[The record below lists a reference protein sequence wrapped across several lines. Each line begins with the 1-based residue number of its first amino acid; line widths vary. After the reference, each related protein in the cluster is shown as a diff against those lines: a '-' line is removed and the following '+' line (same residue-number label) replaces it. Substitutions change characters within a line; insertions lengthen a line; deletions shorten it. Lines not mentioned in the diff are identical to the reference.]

1 MALFAAGS
9 AASSAAGRLHS
20 GVGGGGG
27 MDVLVKRPREPEPLR
42 SGALEATCA
51 GILGA
56 LFRRHQKGAPSSSC
70 RAAALAAAEQSL
82 SAYTSSLPVGL
93 REELLCLCLQKLDSS
108 ALSGTA
114 AAAASLPVL
123 AASLTEVLFSPHFS
137 RLELSQHLQWHR
149 DSRMRALHL
158 LHSSSS
164 PCSSLR
170 TLELSC
176 YRARIF
182 RLESPLFSERFVLT
196 SCFHRLPHLRRLSL
210 PCVCD
215 DEVLAFVSS
224 CCPGLEELDVG
235 GSFALTDQGIRL
247 ISERMIDFLAAA

>member
-1 MALFAAGS
+1 MSLFAAGS
-9 AASSAAGRLHS
+9 AASSAGRLHS
-20 GVGGGGG
+20 GVGGVG

-56 LFRRHQKGAPSSSC
+56 LFRRHQKGASSSSS

-114 AAAASLPVL
+114 AAASSLPVL